1 MAPDSATT
9 VDAEDGDDALPPVH
23 LNRDFRVLW
32 LARTLGQTAANTA
45 QFGSLIV
52 IVEETGSGFLSSV
65 VVLSWVLP
73 GALVS
78 VLSGI
83 VVDAVPKTW
92 LLAVANGLRA
102 VGCFAFITSAQG
114 TEEVFALVLF
124 LSALGPFVGPAE
136 SALVPTLVRR
146 ENLTAANALLNFM
159 RYMAQIAGLV
169 VLAPLL
175 TRTAGVDVLFVTT
188 GSLFAA
194 AAVYS
199 ALIPMG
205 VVAPHEPLEFPDED
219 ARPRARGLREARQ
232 FLIENREV
240 WQAVVQLSLLAALLP
255 LLLALIP
262 IYLVEALDQ
271 RVSDLPVVIIP
282 AVVGMLLGLRLVAG
296 IARGRGVGGLARAGL
311 VVFIAAVVALSLVD
325 VLEESVGAALNL
337 TRIDLGFVEISPESQ
352 IVMIILLPMGF
363 AFSLVNVAANAVLN
377 ARVPG
382 GMQGRVF
389 ALQSVLAGVASVPPL
404 LAGGGLT
411 EILDVRIVL
420 GLSPV
425 VLVFAWMWSHWGT
438 PDPVAA
444 WRRRALQRSS
454 P

>member
-1 MAPDSATT
+1 M
-9 VDAEDGDDALPPVH
+9 
-23 LNRDFRVLW
+23 
-32 LARTLGQTAANTA
+32 
-45 QFGSLIV
+45 
-52 IVEETGSGFLSSV
+52 
-65 VVLSWVLP
+65 
-73 GALVS
+73 
-78 VLSGI
+78 
-83 VVDAVPKTW
+83 
-92 LLAVANGLRA
+92 
-102 VGCFAFITSAQG
+102 
-114 TEEVFALVLF
+114 
-124 LSALGPFVGPAE
+124 
-136 SALVPTLVRR
+136 RR

-205 VVAPHEPLEFPDED
+205 VVAPHERLEFPDEA

-232 FLIENREV
+232 FLTENREV
-240 WQAVVQLSLLAALLP
+240 CAGGGATVAAGGAAALAAGADPDLP
-255 LLLALIP
+255 GRGAGP
-262 IYLVEALDQ
+262 A
-271 RVSDLPVVIIP
+271 VSDLPVVIIP

-325 VLEESVGAALNL
+325 VLEESLGSALSL

>member
-52 IVEETGSGFLSSV
+52 IVEQTGSGFLSSV
-65 VVLSWVLP
+65 
-73 GALVS
+73 
-78 VLSGI
+78 
-83 VVDAVPKTW
+83 
-92 LLAVANGLRA
+92 
-102 VGCFAFITSAQG
+102 
-114 TEEVFALVLF
+114 
-124 LSALGPFVGPAE
+124 
-136 SALVPTLVRR
+136 
-146 ENLTAANALLNFM
+146 
-159 RYMAQIAGLV
+159 
-169 VLAPLL
+169 
-175 TRTAGVDVLFVTT
+175 
-188 GSLFAA
+188 
-194 AAVYS
+194 
-199 ALIPMG
+199 
-205 VVAPHEPLEFPDED
+205 
-219 ARPRARGLREARQ
+219 
-232 FLIENREV
+232 
-240 WQAVVQLSLLAALLP
+240 
-255 LLLALIP
+255 
-262 IYLVEALDQ
+262 
-271 RVSDLPVVIIP
+271 
-282 AVVGMLLGLRLVAG
+282 
-296 IARGRGVGGLARAGL
+296 GGLARVGL
-311 VVFIAAVVALSLVD
+311 VVFIVAVVALSLVD
-325 VLEESVGAALNL
+325 ALEESLGAALNL